1 MSRERAPSSRSEKAA
16 MVRRHLAD
24 IFNAALTAVD
34 PYHSVMN
41 AVNRDGS
48 KLFAGNGTYDL
59 GRFARIIVAGA
70 GKAAARMALA
80 VEDLLA
86 HALTDGLII
95 VKKDHTVRPGKIRQV
110 EASHPIPDEAGVQ
123 GTRRIV
129 EMLRLADEQTLVIC
143 PLSGG
148 ASALLVSPADGITL
162 EDKQRATDLL
172 LRSGA
177 AIQEVNAVRKH
188 LSSVK
193 GGRLAQIAYPAPVLT
208 LIMSDVIGDPL
219 DVIASGP
226 TVPDSTAFTDAL
238 AVVGRYG
245 LRGKLPERVLSFLER
260 GAAGREPE
268 TPKENDPCFLKTGNV
283 IVAGLRQAL
292 AAARETAAGL
302 GMTAE
307 IMTSELQGEA
317 RGAAR
322 LLAEKAMSM
331 GRSLHAG
338 ERQCLLAG
346 GETTVTVKGSGVGGR
361 NQELALAFALEIA
374 GKEGITLLSAGTD
387 GADGPTDAAGA
398 IVDGRTVPRARALGM
413 DPATYLENNDS
424 YAFFTTY
431 DSRSGEEA
439 HFITGPTGT
448 NVMDVQIIAVEGS
461 GP

>member
-143 PLSGG
+143 LLSGG
-148 ASALLVSPADGITL
+148 GSALLVSPADGITL

-226 TVPDSTAFTDAL
+226 TVPGQHRVHGRPGRGRAL
-238 AVVGRYG
+238 RPPGKTSGARPVVPG
-245 LRGKLPERVLSFLER
+245 
-260 GAAGREPE
+260 
-268 TPKENDPCFLKTGNV
+268 
-283 IVAGLRQAL
+283 
-292 AAARETAAGL
+292 
-302 GMTAE
+302 
-307 IMTSELQGEA
+307 A
-317 RGAAR
+317 RG
-322 LLAEKAMSM
+322 S
-331 GRSLHAG
+331 GQGAG
-338 ERQCLLAG
+338 DTE
-346 GETTVTVKGSGVGGR
+346 GE
-361 NQELALAFALEIA
+361 
-374 GKEGITLLSAGTD
+374 
-387 GADGPTDAAGA
+387 
-398 IVDGRTVPRARALGM
+398 
-413 DPATYLENNDS
+413 
-424 YAFFTTY
+424 
-431 DSRSGEEA
+431 
-439 HFITGPTGT
+439 
-448 NVMDVQIIAVEGS
+448 
-461 GP
+461 

>member
-1 MSRERAPSSRSEKAA
+1 
-16 MVRRHLAD
+16 
-24 IFNAALTAVD
+24 
-34 PYHSVMN
+34 
-41 AVNRDGS
+41 
-48 KLFAGNGTYDL
+48 
-59 GRFARIIVAGA
+59 
-70 GKAAARMALA
+70 
-80 VEDLLA
+80 
-86 HALTDGLII
+86 
-95 VKKDHTVRPGKIRQV
+95 
-110 EASHPIPDEAGVQ
+110 
-123 GTRRIV
+123 
-129 EMLRLADEQTLVIC
+129 
-143 PLSGG
+143 
-148 ASALLVSPADGITL
+148 
-162 EDKQRATDLL
+162 
-172 LRSGA
+172 
-177 AIQEVNAVRKH
+177 
-188 LSSVK
+188 
-193 GGRLAQIAYPAPVLT
+193 
-208 LIMSDVIGDPL
+208 
-219 DVIASGP
+219 
-226 TVPDSTAFTDAL
+226 
-238 AVVGRYG
+238 
-245 LRGKLPERVLSFLER
+245 
-260 GAAGREPE
+260 
-268 TPKENDPCFLKTGNV
+268 
-283 IVAGLRQAL
+283 
-292 AAARETAAGL
+292 
-302 GMTAE
+302 MTAE

-331 GRSLHAG
+331 GRSIHAR